1 MKQKGTSSQRQPSG
15 HKPEELSEKAFLF
28 DYHDA
33 FYKIF
38 HLPLDWIPTDNST
51 FTICGKS
58 HCNALCNCIMESEEG
73 MRLCSELLEKRV
85 ETARRTGKP
94 VVTSCHAG
102 FYDAVIPI
110 TINNVYLGSLCL
122 GQFLKSKPTA
132 RQIQQVKKRL
142 GFLKLRPGA
151 LERFYKE
158 TRILGKSELEGL
170 IELLQMLGSYICE
183 TYNHRQF
190 LASFQQSDPITEATK
205 YIQNHYAQSITI
217 DGLAHVVC
225 MSKSNFIHRFS
236 EQVGYSPLVYLN
248 RYRISQACE
257 MLQKSKM
264 TIAQIA
270 EACGFSNITHFNRL
284 FKRYMGETP
293 MEYRNKTSLYSPRV
307 GNG

>member
-1 MKQKGTSSQRQPSG
+1 M
-15 HKPEELSEKAFLF
+15 
-28 DYHDA
+28 
-33 FYKIF
+33 
-38 HLPLDWIPTDNST
+38 
-51 FTICGKS
+51 
-58 HCNALCNCIMESEEG
+58 
-73 MRLCSELLEKRV
+73 
-85 ETARRTGKP
+85 
-94 VVTSCHAG
+94 TSCHAG

-110 TINNVYLGSLCL
+110 TIDNVYLGSLCL
-122 GQFLKSKPTA
+122 GQFLKSKPTT

-142 GFLKLRPGA
+142 AFLKLHPGA

-158 TRILGKSELEGL
+158 TRILSKSELEGL

-183 TYNHRQF
+183 TYSHRQF

-205 YIQNHYAQSITI
+205 YIQNHYAQSLTI
-217 DGLAHVVC
+217 DGLAHAVC

-248 RYRISQACE
+248 RYRISQASE

-284 FKRYMGETP
+284 FKRYMGKTP
-293 MEYRNKTSLYSPRV
+293 MEYRTTKH
-307 GNG
+307 